1 MKPEQVQNQSCSTS
15 SNISKATKEEIIK
28 LFESYDFRDPHG
40 HRLTMCEDFHDLLNN
55 YITLKRRNES

>member
-1 MKPEQVQNQSCSTS
+1 MKERHLCS

-28 LFESYDFRDPHG
+28 PFESYDFRDPHG
-40 HRLTMCEDFHDLLNN
+40 HRLTMCEDFYDLLNN